1 MSARARRSVNSCQRA
16 SRSPSAWRASS
27 ATGWR
32 GGAVAHPLK
41 SPSRQRTLLRR
52 LRATLGPAPAIL
64 EVLDLLLDPLG
75 GRVELQGLLP
85 RGERLGLESVLQ
97 IGVAEVLVDHRVG
110 FLRLVDGA
118 LELLQSVGVATLLV
132 VRPAEAVDEIAV
144 VRLDRE
150 RLADELDRL
159 VEVLPAL
166 GVHVADVVVRL
177 GVLGIECDHLPE
189 RADGVVELRLL
200 LEDDAELKVEVLV
213 LVVEAQ
219 SLPEG
224 LHGAVVLLAAEV
236 RGAEVEKELG
246 PLRLEV
252 DGVAEDCDRL
262 VVALGPSVE
271 ESELDARVDRAGV
284 DAQDALEL
292 RAGLGVLPAV
302 HVRGGEEV
310 PRSKVRRLERD
321 GAPEGVGR
329 PVPLFL
335 LVEDRPELHPHARV
349 ARRDL
354 GERLDLRLRLLEAAE
369 PDQQVAEPFDERRVV
384 GVRLG
389 GAPVD
394 LDRLVGLA
402 ARLVH
407 IAEGSPGAVVVGGEF
422 DGAPRRGKRL
432 VGRVGAHEPL
442 RERGPEIGR
451 VRIALEGL
459 PERGD
464 RLGEP
469 PRLRGHLRDHE
480 LVVRVG
486 PGVQRGRGTPRR
498 RVEGR
503 RDRPSGGA
511 RGERHARQE
520 KRGSDE
526 EAADHRS
533 APRSAGNRQAFVSRR
548 RAAAARAGSG
558 IGEIASSIA
567 RRSAAP
573 SGAEERGRLRGAAE
587 GPASSSVPR
596 VNRSAR
602 TAGNR
607 ARSRAVSS
615 SARSVSSWSH
625 GELST
630 ITVRQPSTSPWG
642 LARRATSAPTRVDHT
657 RLTWCSASRSR
668 SSGTA
673 VTSRS
678 ATARGA
684 PTLIPLYHTPSARM
698 PRGRSAIVAAVM
710 AKPRRGDR
718 LELVI
723 DDLAFGGEGVGR
735 VNGYVVFVRGA
746 VPGDRVRVKLVDARS
761 RFGRAVI
768 ESIEVPSP
776 DRVEPPCPYLGRCGG
791 CRLP

>member
-1 MSARARRSVNSCQRA
+1 M
-16 SRSPSAWRASS
+16 SRSPSRSTNAGLSGFALAACRR
-27 ATGWR
+27 R
-32 GGAVAHPLK
+32 GGRGGGGALAGGEWGGG
-41 SPSRQRTLLRR
+41 RGGGRR
-52 LRATLGPAPAIL
+52 LA
-64 EVLDLLLDPLG
+64 G
-75 GRVELQGLLP
+75 G
-85 RGERLGLESVLQ
+85 
-97 IGVAEVLVDHRVG
+97 
-110 FLRLVDGA
+110 
-118 LELLQSVGVATLLV
+118 
-132 VRPAEAVDEIAV
+132 
-144 VRLDRE
+144 
-150 RLADELDRL
+150 
-159 VEVLPAL
+159 
-166 GVHVADVVVRL
+166 
-177 GVLGIECDHLPE
+177 
-189 RADGVVELRLL
+189 
-200 LEDDAELKVEVLV
+200 
-213 LVVEAQ
+213 
-219 SLPEG
+219 
-224 LHGAVVLLAAEV
+224 
-236 RGAEVEKELG
+236 
-246 PLRLEV
+246 
-252 DGVAEDCDRL
+252 
-262 VVALGPSVE
+262 
-271 ESELDARVDRAGV
+271 
-284 DAQDALEL
+284 
-292 RAGLGVLPAV
+292 
-302 HVRGGEEV
+302 
-310 PRSKVRRLERD
+310 
-321 GAPEGVGR
+321 
-329 PVPLFL
+329 
-335 LVEDRPELHPHARV
+335 
-349 ARRDL
+349 
-354 GERLDLRLRLLEAAE
+354 
-369 PDQQVAEPFDERRVV
+369 
-384 GVRLG
+384 G
-389 GAPVD
+389 GAP
-394 LDRLVGLA
+394 
-402 ARLVH
+402 
-407 IAEGSPGAVVVGGEF
+407 
-422 DGAPRRGKRL
+422 
-432 VGRVGAHEPL
+432 EPL

-486 PGVQRGRGTPRR
+486 RGVQRGRGTPGR

-602 TAGNR
+602 TAGDR
-607 ARSRAVSS
+607 ARNRAVSS
-615 SARSVSSWSH
+615 SARRGGPWGPGGV
-625 GELST
+625 ST
-630 ITVRQPSTSPWG
+630 ITG
-642 LARRATSAPTRVDHT
+642 RATPPSAPGVGPPAPPAPTRVDHT

-684 PTLIPLYHTPSARM
+684 PTLIHLYHTPSARM

-710 AKPRRGDR
+710 AKPRRGDS

-735 VNGYVVFVRGA
+735 VNGDGVFVRGA

-761 RFGRAVI
+761 RVGRAVI

-776 DRVEPPCPYLGRCGG
+776 DRVEPPCPYFGRCGG
-791 CRLP
+791 GLLHPHPDPPPPSLKEEQGRHRPHAIRRRRVL

>member
-1 MSARARRSVNSCQRA
+1 
-16 SRSPSAWRASS
+16 
-27 ATGWR
+27 G
-32 GGAVAHPLK
+32 
-41 SPSRQRTLLRR
+41 
-52 LRATLGPAPAIL
+52 
-64 EVLDLLLDPLG
+64 
-75 GRVELQGLLP
+75 
-85 RGERLGLESVLQ
+85 
-97 IGVAEVLVDHRVG
+97 
-110 FLRLVDGA
+110 
-118 LELLQSVGVATLLV
+118 
-132 VRPAEAVDEIAV
+132 
-144 VRLDRE
+144 
-150 RLADELDRL
+150 
-159 VEVLPAL
+159 
-166 GVHVADVVVRL
+166 
-177 GVLGIECDHLPE
+177 
-189 RADGVVELRLL
+189 
-200 LEDDAELKVEVLV
+200 
-213 LVVEAQ
+213 
-219 SLPEG
+219 
-224 LHGAVVLLAAEV
+224 
-236 RGAEVEKELG
+236 
-246 PLRLEV
+246 
-252 DGVAEDCDRL
+252 
-262 VVALGPSVE
+262 
-271 ESELDARVDRAGV
+271 
-284 DAQDALEL
+284 
-292 RAGLGVLPAV
+292 
-302 HVRGGEEV
+302 
-310 PRSKVRRLERD
+310 
-321 GAPEGVGR
+321 
-329 PVPLFL
+329 
-335 LVEDRPELHPHARV
+335 
-349 ARRDL
+349 
-354 GERLDLRLRLLEAAE
+354 
-369 PDQQVAEPFDERRVV
+369 
-384 GVRLG
+384 
-389 GAPVD
+389 
-394 LDRLVGLA
+394 RLVGLA

-407 IAEGSPGAVVVGGEF
+407 IAEGRPGAVVVGVEL
-422 DGAPRRGKRL
+422 DGLLG
-432 VGRVGAHEPL
+432 
-442 RERGPEIGR
+442 
-451 VRIALEGL
+451 
-459 PERGD
+459 RGD
-464 RLGEP
+464 RLV
-469 PRLRGHLRDHE
+469 PRLGFDGEAPEQEAGLCQPR
-480 LVVRVG
+480 VRVDEAE
-486 PGVQRGRGTPRR
+486 QH
-498 RVEGR
+498 
-503 RDRPSGGA
+503 GA
-511 RGERHARQE
+511 RAVVSLLLDLVARERQIGVLCTRVQGDGLLELRLGLGPLLLRAQQLGERHARQE

-684 PTLIPLYHTPSARM
+684 PTLIHLYHTPSARM

-710 AKPRRGDR
+710 AKPRRGDS

-761 RFGRAVI
+761 RFGRAAI

-776 DRVEPPCPYLGRCGG
+776 DRVEPPCPYFGRCGG
-791 CRLP
+791 CRLQHI